1 MNTQLTEGPKPI
13 QQDLRYYLPRWMA
26 FFVVITMF
34 SGRQLGNRCFE
45 HHLHKYVIPKLNLGH
60 RNARI
65 SLYTPAALR

>member
-1 MNTQLTEGPKPI
+1 MYEQGGHRGSKPPE
-13 QQDLRYYLPRWMA
+13 LALHLLRWMA

-34 SGRQLGNRCFE
+34 SSRQLGNRCFE
-45 HHLHKYVIPKLNLGH
+45 QHLHKYVIPKLNLGH